1 MKRGSLTGEEAV
13 LPALTLGFCRGA
25 TTRGRNSH
33 FHPFKQL
40 YAFFFS
46 LDLLDISYEKLAKV
60 LLALVLPRRL
70 SNCALHDLETAR
82 IVLH

>member
-1 MKRGSLTGEEAV
+1 MLSPWDFAEARQQEGE
-13 LPALTLGFCRGA
+13 TLIF
-25 TTRGRNSH
+25 TPLSNYV
-33 FHPFKQL
+33 F
-40 YAFFFS
+40 FFFS

-60 LLALVLPRRL
+60 LLALILPRRL